1 MSQPAPNSLFA
12 TGDDPRRQKGRVKG
26 SRARLATKFFED
38 VYASW
43 EEQGPSVLARAAFHD
58 PMAFANMVAR
68 LMPQKIEHSVP
79 TDGLSDE
86 RLGEMLDF
94 AERMAELKAGQAIT
108 IQASVLTDENRPLD
122 LSPEEGG
129 GGPVRVN
136 GCQGEKTPHTLRAA
150 EAETAE
156 TAKST
161 EEHNKLS
168 TPTSPPA
175 MPKGFSDTMPHGEQ
189 APTRRPPVGKVVP
202 KADHET
208 IKARVRAL
216 TTLAEDPIDP
226 ESLF

>member
-1 MSQPAPNSLFA
+1 MTIEAPTSLFA

-26 SRARLATKFFED
+26 SRARLATRFFED
-38 VYASW
+38 VYSAW
-43 EEQGPSVLARAAFHD
+43 EEQGPSVIARAFFHD
-58 PMAFANMVAR
+58 PVASMNMVAR

-108 IQASVLTDENRPLD
+108 VQARVLTDEKRD
-122 LSPEEGG
+122 VALSPEEGG
-129 GGPVRVN
+129 GGPLMVN

-150 EAETAE
+150 EAE
-156 TAKST
+156 KT
-161 EEHNKLS
+161 EQGHNELVPNKLKAA
-168 TPTSPPA
+168 PTH
-175 MPKGFSDTMPHGEQ
+175 PKGYSAVMPHGEA

-202 KADHET
+202 KAPHDIE
-208 IKARVRAL
+208 RANRSA
-216 TTLAEDPIDP
+216 LAAEPQDPIDP

>member
-108 IQASVLTDENRPLD
+108 IQARVLTDENRPLA

-129 GGPVRVN
+129 GGPLMVN

-150 EAETAE
+150 EAETA
-156 TAKST
+156 KST

-168 TPTSPPA
+168 TPSNPPA
-175 MPKGFSDTMPHGEQ
+175 MPKGFSATMPHGEQ

-202 KADHET
+202 KAAHDIE
-208 IKARVRAL
+208 RANRSAL
-216 TTLAEDPIDP
+216 AAEDPVDP